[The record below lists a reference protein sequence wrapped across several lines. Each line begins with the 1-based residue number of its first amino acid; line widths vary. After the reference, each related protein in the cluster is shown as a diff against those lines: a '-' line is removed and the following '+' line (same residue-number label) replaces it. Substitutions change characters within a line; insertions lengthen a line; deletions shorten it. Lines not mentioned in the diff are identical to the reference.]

1 MELGVFG
8 HIADLDDLAADLRA
22 AEADGLHSYW
32 LTQGFGHDALTAI
45 AVAAGGLQRLRVG
58 TAVVPVQPRHPMVLA
73 QQALTTNQVLGG
85 RLVVGLGPS
94 HPQVVEPCW
103 GLSYER
109 PARYVREYLEA
120 FTAALTQHVRFRG
133 EVITARGDL
142 TVPGNPPVPQRDG
155 RGARAADAG
164 GRRCARR
171 RDDHLDGRATHAA
184 RAHRPYSARGG
195 RTCGPAAAGG
205 GGHRAALRDRRPRR
219 ALSRDLAPTLRWYD
233 DKPSYR
239 AVLERE
245 GLERAV
251 ETAIAGTAEQVAR
264 TRGCVRRGRCDD
276 LCGAAVRHSRR
287 AGGHPRPPGGAGTS
301 LVSNLPEAAPWPNV
315 VPGRWTR
322 WVFPAYADECGVV
335 R

>member
-120 FTAALTQHVRFRG
+120 FTGALTQHVRFRG

-142 TVPGNPPVPQRDG
+142 TVPGDPPVPRVMVAALGPRMLEITGAHADG
-155 RGARAADAG
+155 TITWMVGPRTLREHTVPILHAAAERAGRPQPEVVVTAPLCVTDDRRPRCRGPRPHARLVRRQAVLSRGARARG
-164 GRRCARR
+164 TGARR
-171 RDDHLDGRATHAA
+171 RHGDRGHGRSD
-184 RAHRPYSARGG
+184 RANAWLRSPRPV
-195 RTCGPAAAGG
+195 
-205 GGHRAALRDRRPRR
+205 RRPSRGSR
-219 ALSRDLAPTLRWYD
+219 SAPLS
-233 DKPSYR
+233 
-239 AVLERE
+239 
-245 GLERAV
+245 
-251 ETAIAGTAEQVAR
+251 
-264 TRGCVRRGRCDD
+264 
-276 LCGAAVRHSRR
+276 SRR
-287 AGGHPRPPGGAGTS
+287 PPVTSWGSWHESREQPPGGRA
-301 LVSNLPEAAPWPNV
+301 VA
-315 VPGRWTR
+315 
-322 WVFPAYADECGVV
+322 
-335 R
+335 

>member
-120 FTAALTQHVRFRG
+120 FTGALTQHVRFRG

-142 TVPGNPPVPQRDG
+142 TVPGDPPVPRVMVAALGPRMLEITGAHADG
-155 RGARAADAG
+155 TITWMVGPRTLRE
-164 GRRCARR
+164 
-171 RDDHLDGRATHAA
+171 HTVPILHAA
-184 RAHRPYSARGG
+184 AERAGRPQPEVVVTAPLCV
-195 RTCGPAAAGG
+195 TDDPV
-205 GGHRAALRDRRPRR
+205 RAVA
-219 ALSRDLAPTLRWYD
+219 DLAPTLGWYD

-251 ETAIAGTAEQVAR
+251 DTAIAGTADQTRERVAAFAEAGATTFAGQPFGTPVEQAATRHLLGELAR
-264 TRGCVRRGRCDD
+264 
-276 LCGAAVRHSRR
+276 
-287 AGGHPRPPGGAGTS
+287 
-301 LVSNLPEAAPWPNV
+301 VS
-315 VPGRWTR
+315 
-322 WVFPAYADECGVV
+322 
-335 R
+335 